1 MLFVQNRGG
10 NYKSLSFFLLQSK
23 NVVEFDLLPLEWV
36 LHSSVRGN
44 LLGWHDSF
52 MVRNRRKY
60 GGLALVVDY
69 LEGKEQKSFVNW
81 ARAYI
86 EDHTLFMLDFE
97 DWLSS

>member
-1 MLFVQNRGG
+1 
-10 NYKSLSFFLLQSK
+10 
-23 NVVEFDLLPLEWV
+23 
-36 LHSSVRGN
+36 
-44 LLGWHDSF
+44 